1 MTSKCA
7 ENCTNQRKMYEF
19 EQRFKEGTNSGVERA
34 RSTR

>member
-19 EQRFKEGTNSGVERA
+19 AERFKGGTNSGVESA